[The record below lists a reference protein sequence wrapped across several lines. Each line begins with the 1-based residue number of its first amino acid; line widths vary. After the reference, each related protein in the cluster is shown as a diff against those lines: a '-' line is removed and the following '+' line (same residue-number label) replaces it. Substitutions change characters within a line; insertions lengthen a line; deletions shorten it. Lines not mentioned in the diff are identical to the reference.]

1 MNCRTTSTK
10 SNAFSYPTLL
20 SIYIFTALS
29 LSALASL
36 AQQSSA
42 AGSNTSGSAE
52 LRRYNIPAQP
62 LSEAL
67 IEFGKQSGLQV
78 TTGSVLVKGKQAPSV
93 SGTLS
98 AEQALNQLL
107 AGNDLRYE
115 VNGGMVRLAASESEA
130 ITLPQV
136 NISGESIQE
145 SAYGPVEGYVAK
157 RSATATKTDTP
168 IIETPQSI
176 SVVSRKDMD
185 IRNVRD
191 IGDAVAYSS
200 GVLGGTAGEKNLFG
214 GSSIKIR
221 GHGGRGS
228 NTSGASGN
236 LHLDGLRFT
245 AAGYQ
250 NSNLDPWLFER
261 IEVLKGPGS
270 VLFGQT
276 HPGGLIN
283 QISKRPHGDMYNQIR
298 FGSGNFDKASVMF
311 DLGAELNDAWQ
322 LRIVGLGLDGETQQ
336 IYGERERYLIAPS
349 LRWTNG
355 ATDLI
360 LLMHYQHD
368 DINAGYYNHAPRA
381 AVFGNPNGRI
391 PLSFRAGDPSWD
403 LWDTE
408 IRSIGYLFSHQF
420 NDALAFRQNLRYT
433 YRSLKARRSWHN
445 SPLDS
450 SQRILSRFNIK
461 DRDNNYDMT
470 VDNQLQWKLTTG
482 SIEHTLLTG
491 IDYRRPSGNVHI
503 VFGQAP
509 PLDLFAPVY
518 NQTFPAPTTVSRLE
532 KRRLQQTGIYI
543 QDQIKAG
550 NFSLLIGGRYD
561 KSKSTSEDKLRS
573 ATTRVSDHAFTG
585 RIGAIYNF
593 NNGLAPY
600 ASYAES
606 FEPVSGNAFD
616 GSPFEPMEGKQY
628 EVGVKYQPTGAD
640 HLITLAAFDL
650 TQENMTT
657 ADPVN
662 QGFSIQIGEVQ
673 TRGIELEGKFSFND
687 NFQMTGAYAYLDDK
701 VTESNTGNKGKRRPE
716 IPVHNTSLWA
726 NYSFNSGIFS
736 GMGIGMGV
744 RYIGKTEGD
753 ELNTF
758 SVPSYTLIDFTAHY
772 DLGKSPL
779 KLQGW
784 QASLNVNNLFD
795 RYYIASCY
803 AAHMCRLGRKR
814 ASRFS
819 IERRF

>member
-1 MNCRTTSTK
+1 MNCRITPTK
-10 SNAFSYPTLL
+10 SNVFPYSTLL
-20 SIYIFTALS
+20 SIYIFIALS
-29 LSALASL
+29 LSASASL
-36 AQQSSA
+36 AQQSPA
-42 AGSNTSGSAE
+42 AGSNTPASTE

-78 TTGSVLVKGKQAPSV
+78 TTGSVLVEGKQAPSV

-115 VNGGMVRLAASESEA
+115 VNGGMVRLTASESEA

-168 IIETPQSI
+168 VIEMPQSI
-176 SVVSRKDMD
+176 SVTSREDME

-191 IGDAVAYSS
+191 TSDAVAYSS
-200 GVLGGTAGEKNLFG
+200 GVFSGMTGEKGSFG
-214 GSSIKIR
+214 GGNIGIR
-221 GHGGRGS
+221 GYGGNAS
-228 NTSGASGN
+228 SGANRN
-236 LHLDGLRFT
+236 LYLDGLKIAVF
-245 AAGYQ
+245 GYE
-250 NSNLDPWLFER
+250 SDNLDPWLLER
-261 IEVLKGPGS
+261 IEVLKGPSS

-276 HPGGLIN
+276 YPGGIIN
-283 QISKRPHGDMYNQIR
+283 QISKRPHDDMYNQIR

-368 DINAGYYNHAPRA
+368 DMNANFYNNLPRE

-391 PLSFRAGDPSWD
+391 PLNFRAGDPSWD
-403 LWDTE
+403 LWNSE

-433 YRSLKARRSWHN
+433 NVRLKAHRTWQNR
-445 SPLDS
+445 PLDS
-450 SQRILSRFNIK
+450 TQRILSRFNIENLSNT
-461 DRDNNYDMT
+461 DNVT

-482 SIEHTLLTG
+482 SVDHTLLAG
-491 IDYRRPSGNVHI
+491 IDYLRTSNNGESAYGQPPS
-503 VFGQAP
+503 
-509 PLDLFAPVY
+509 LDLFAPVY
-518 NQTFPAPTTVSRLE
+518 NQTFPAPTVPIFLQ
-532 KRRLQQTGIYI
+532 KMRLQQTGIYI

-561 KSKSTSEDKLRS
+561 KFQSTFERKLRS
-573 ATTRVSDHAFTG
+573 TTTRVSDNAFTG

-606 FEPVSGNAFD
+606 FEPVSGSAFD

-628 EVGVKYQPTGAD
+628 EAGVKYQPTGAD

-650 TQENMTT
+650 TQENMRT

-687 NFQMTGAYAYLDDK
+687 NLQMTVAYTYLNDK
-701 VTESNTGNKGKRRPE
+701 VTESNTGNKGKRRPQ
-716 IPVHNTSLWA
+716 IPEHNASLWA

-744 RYIGKTEGD
+744 RYIGKTEIGP
-753 ELNTF
+753 LNTF
-758 SVPSYTLIDFTAHY
+758 SVPSYTLIDLAAHY

-784 QASLNVNNLFD
+784 QASLNVNNLFG
-795 RYYIASCY
+795 RYYIASCFTVFQCNL
-803 AAHMCRLGRKR
+803 ARER
-814 ASRFS
+814 AFRFS
-819 IERRF
+819 IGRRF

>member
-1 MNCRTTSTK
+1 MNRRNFSTK
-10 SNAFSYPTLL
+10 SNILSYPTFL

-29 LSALASL
+29 LSTPASL
-36 AQQSSA
+36 AQQSPA
-42 AGSNTSGSAE
+42 AGNNISASTE
-52 LRRYNIPAQP
+52 LRRYNIPAQS

-78 TTGSVLVKGKQAPSV
+78 TTGSVLVEGKQAPSLR
-93 SGTLS
+93 GTLS

-136 NISGESIQE
+136 NISGDSIQE
-145 SAYGPVEGYVAK
+145 SAYGLVESYVAK

-176 SVVSRKDMD
+176 SVTSREDME

-191 IGDAVAYSS
+191 VGDAVAYSS
-200 GVLGGTAGEKNLFG
+200 GVLGGTAGEKSLFG
-214 GSSIKIR
+214 GSSIRIR
-221 GHGGRGS
+221 GYGGATSSGGS
-228 NTSGASGN
+228 YN
-236 LHLDGLRFT
+236 LHIDGLRVT
-245 AAGYQ
+245 HAGYLGA
-250 NSNLDPWLFER
+250 NLDPWLFER
-261 IEVLKGPGS
+261 IEVLKGPAS

-276 HPGGLIN
+276 NPGGIIN
-283 QISKRPHGDMYNQIR
+283 QISKRPHDGMYNQIR

-368 DINAGYYNHAPRA
+368 DMNAGFYNHAPRA

-403 LWDTE
+403 RWDAE
-408 IRSIGYLFSHQF
+408 VRSIGYLFSHQF
-420 NDALAFRQNLRYT
+420 NDALTFRQNLRYS
-433 YRSLKARRSWHN
+433 YKSLKARRSWHN
-445 SPLDS
+445 RPLDS
-450 SQRILSRFNIK
+450 SQRILSRFSIE
-461 DRDNNYDMT
+461 DRDNMDDVT

-482 SIEHTLLTG
+482 SVEHTLLIG
-491 IDYRRPSGNVHI
+491 IDYRRPSRNGSLVY
-503 VFGQAP
+503 GQAP
-509 PLDLFAPVY
+509 SLDLFAPVY
-518 NQTFPAPTTVSRLE
+518 NQTFPAPTIPSRLQ
-532 KRRLQQTGIYI
+532 KVRLQQTGIYI

-561 KSKSTSEDKLRS
+561 KSRSTFEAKLRS
-573 ATTRVSDHAFTG
+573 TTTRVSDHAFTG

-606 FEPVSGNAFD
+606 FEPFWSASAFD

-650 TQENMTT
+650 TQENMLT

-662 QGFSIQIGEVQ
+662 PGFSIQIGEVQ

-687 NFQMTGAYAYLDDK
+687 NFQMTGAYTYLDDK
-701 VTESNTGNKGKRRPE
+701 VTESNTGNKGKRRPQ
-716 IPVHNTSLWA
+716 IPEHNASLWA

-744 RYIGKTEGD
+744 RYIGKTEGN

-758 SVPSYTLIDFTAHY
+758 SVPSYTLIDFAAHY

-784 QASLNVNNLFD
+784 QASLNVNNLFG
-795 RYYIASCY
+795 RYYIASCSWADTCY
-803 AAHMCRLGRKR
+803 LGRER

-819 IERRF
+819 IGRRF

>member
-1 MNCRTTSTK
+1 MNYRTTELQNYRTTSKK
-10 SNAFSYPTLL
+10 STILSYLIRL
-20 SIYIFTALS
+20 SIYTFTALS
-29 LSALASL
+29 LSAPASL
-36 AQQSSA
+36 AQQSPA
-42 AGSNTSGSAE
+42 AGINTSASTE

-78 TTGSVLVKGKQAPSV
+78 TTGSALVAGKQAPSV

-98 AEQALNQLL
+98 AEQALNRLL

-115 VNGGMVRLAASESEA
+115 VNGGMVRLTASESEA

-176 SVVSRKDMD
+176 SVTSREDMD

-191 IGDAVAYSS
+191 TSDAVAYSS
-200 GVLGGTAGEKNLFG
+200 GVFSGMTGEKGSFG
-214 GSSIKIR
+214 GGNIGIR
-221 GHGGRGS
+221 GYGGNAS
-228 NTSGASGN
+228 SGANRN
-236 LHLDGLRFT
+236 LYLDGLKIAVF
-245 AAGYQ
+245 GYE
-250 NSNLDPWLFER
+250 SDNLDPWLLER
-261 IEVLKGPGS
+261 IEVLKGPAS
-270 VLFGQT
+270 ILFGQT
-276 HPGGLIN
+276 HPGGIIN
-283 QISKRPHGDMYNQIR
+283 QISKRPHDSMYNEIR

-368 DINAGYYNHAPRA
+368 NMNANFYNNLPRE

-391 PLSFRAGDPSWD
+391 PLNFRAGDPSWD
-403 LWDTE
+403 LWDAE

-420 NDALAFRQNLRYT
+420 NDTLAFRQNLRYNNI
-433 YRSLKARRSWHN
+433 RLKAHRTWQNR
-445 SPLDS
+445 PLDS
-450 SQRILSRFNIK
+450 SQRILNRFNIENLENT
-461 DRDNNYDMT
+461 DNVT

-482 SIEHTLLTG
+482 SVDHTLLTG
-491 IDYRRPSGNVHI
+491 IDYLRTSNNGESDYGQPPS
-503 VFGQAP
+503 
-509 PLDLFAPVY
+509 LDLFAPVY
-518 NQTFPAPTTVSRLE
+518 NQTFPAPTIPIFLQ
-532 KRRLQQTGIYI
+532 KMRLQQTGIYI
-543 QDQIKAG
+543 QDQVKAG

-561 KSKSTSEDKLRS
+561 KSQSTFERKLRS
-573 ATTRVSDHAFTG
+573 TTTRVSDHAFTG

-593 NNGLAPY
+593 DNGLAPY

-606 FEPVSGNAFD
+606 FEPVSGSAFD
-616 GSPFEPMEGKQY
+616 GSSFKPMEGKQY

-640 HLITLAAFDL
+640 HLITLAVFDL
-650 TQENMTT
+650 TQENMRT

-662 QGFSIQIGEVQ
+662 PGFSIQIGEVQ

-687 NFQMTGAYAYLDDK
+687 NLQVTGAYTYLDDK
-701 VTESNTGNKGKRRPE
+701 VTESNTGSKGKRRPQ
-716 IPVHNTSLWA
+716 IPEHNASLWA

-736 GMGIGMGV
+736 GMGIGMGHGG
-744 RYIGKTEGD
+744 YG
-753 ELNTF
+753 
-758 SVPSYTLIDFTAHY
+758 
-772 DLGKSPL
+772 
-779 KLQGW
+779 
-784 QASLNVNNLFD
+784 
-795 RYYIASCY
+795 
-803 AAHMCRLGRKR
+803 
-814 ASRFS
+814 
-819 IERRF
+819 

>member
-1 MNCRTTSTK
+1 MKRRNYSVKSSILSYST
-10 SNAFSYPTLL
+10 LI
-20 SIYIFTALS
+20 SIYIFTFLS
-29 LSALASL
+29 LSAPASL
-36 AQQSSA
+36 AQQSPA
-42 AGSNTSGSAE
+42 AGSNTSTSTE

-78 TTGSVLVKGKQAPSV
+78 TTGSALVEGKQAPSV

-115 VNGGMVRLAASESEA
+115 VNGDMVRLAASESEA

-136 NISGESIQE
+136 SISGESIQE

-168 IIETPQSI
+168 VIETPQSI
-176 SVVSRKDMD
+176 SVISRKDMD
-185 IRNVRD
+185 IRDVRDD
-191 IGDAVAYSS
+191 IGDAAAYSS
-200 GVLGGTAGEKNLFG
+200 GVLVGMTGAKNLFG
-214 GSSIKIR
+214 GSSIMIR
-221 GHGGRGS
+221 GYGSSGSGGR
-228 NTSGASGN
+228 TMN
-236 LHLDGLRFT
+236 LHLDGLRF
-245 AAGYQ
+245 AGMFYGT
-250 NSNLDPWLFER
+250 NNLDPWLFER
-261 IEVLKGPGS
+261 IEVLKGPAS
-270 VLFGQT
+270 VLFGQS
-276 HPGGLIN
+276 HPGGIVN
-283 QISKRPHGDMYNQIR
+283 QISKRPHDGMYNQIR
-298 FGSGNFDKASVMF
+298 FGSGNFDQASVAF

-360 LLMHYQHD
+360 LLMHYQYD
-368 DINAGYYNHAPRA
+368 DINASFYNHAPRA
-381 AVFGNPNGRI
+381 AVFENPNGRI
-391 PLSFRAGDPSWD
+391 PLSFRGGDPSWD
-403 LWDTE
+403 IWDAE

-420 NDALAFRQNLRYT
+420 NDALVFRQNLRYT
-433 YRSLKARRSWHN
+433 YSGLKARRAWYN
-445 SPLDS
+445 RPLDS
-450 SQRILSRFNIK
+450 SQRILSRLNIK
-461 DRDNNYDMT
+461 DRDIAHEVT
-470 VDNQLQWKLTTG
+470 VDNQLQWKLTTD
-482 SIEHTLLTG
+482 SLDHTLLIG
-491 IDYRRPSGNVHI
+491 IDYRRSSGNGKLVY
-503 VFGQAP
+503 GQAP
-509 PLDLFAPVY
+509 SLDLFTPVY
-518 NQTFPAPTTVSRLE
+518 NQTFPAPTILDKLE
-532 KRRLQQTGIYI
+532 KLRLQQTGIYI

-561 KSKSTSEDKLRS
+561 KSQSTSERKLRS
-573 ATTRVSDHAFTG
+573 TTTRVSDHAFTG

-606 FEPVSGNAFD
+606 FEPVSGSAFD

-628 EVGVKYQPTGAD
+628 EVGVKYQPTGTD

-650 TQENMTT
+650 TQENMLT
-657 ADPVN
+657 ADLVN
-662 QGFSIQIGEVQ
+662 PRFNIQIGEVQ

-687 NFQMTGAYAYLDDK
+687 NFQMTGAYTYLNDK
-701 VTESNTGNKGKRRPE
+701 VTESNTGNKGKRRSQVPE
-716 IPVHNTSLWA
+716 HNASLWA

-753 ELNTF
+753 RLNTF
-758 SVPSYTLIDFTAHY
+758 SVPSYTLIDFAAHY

-784 QASLNVNNLFD
+784 QASLNSNNLFD
-795 RYYIASCY
+795 RYYIAACFEAY
-803 AAHMCRLGRKR
+803 MCHLGRKR
-814 ASRFS
+814 AFRFS
-819 IERRF
+819 IARRF

>member
-1 MNCRTTSTK
+1 MRSAPRRLLARTHPPPPK
-10 SNAFSYPTLL
+10 SIQNNNLKPISHPVYAPKQIPQTRRHIAPLRISD
-20 SIYIFTALS
+20 A
-29 LSALASL
+29 
-36 AQQSSA
+36 
-42 AGSNTSGSAE
+42 AE
-52 LRRYNIPAQP
+52 LVGPWF
-62 LSEAL
+62 SGEA
-67 IEFGKQSGLQV
+67 EDAYHV
-78 TTGSVLVKGKQAPSV
+78 AD
-93 SGTLS
+93 
-98 AEQALNQLL
+98 A
-107 AGNDLRYE
+107 D
-115 VNGGMVRLAASESEA
+115 A
-130 ITLPQV
+130 ITRELDKIEEAPEMLPPLGV
-136 NISGESIQE
+136 EGEAPPMQE

-191 IGDAVAYSS
+191 VGDAVAYSS
-200 GVLGGTAGEKNLFG
+200 GVLGGNAGEKNLFG

-228 NTSGASGN
+228 NTAGASGN
-236 LHLDGLRFT
+236 LHLDGLRVT
-245 AAGYQ
+245 HAGYLGA
-250 NSNLDPWLFER
+250 NLDPWLFER
-261 IEVLKGPGS
+261 IEVLKGPAS

-276 HPGGLIN
+276 NPGGIIN
-283 QISKRPHGDMYNQIR
+283 QISKRPHDGMYNQIR

-368 DINAGYYNHAPRA
+368 DMNAGYYNHAPRA

-403 LWDTE
+403 RWDAE
-408 IRSIGYLFSHQF
+408 VRSIGYLFSHQF
-420 NDALAFRQNLRYT
+420 NDALTFRQNLRYT
-433 YRSLKARRSWHN
+433 YKSLKARRSWHN

-450 SQRILSRFNIK
+450 SQRILARFNIE
-461 DRDNNYDMT
+461 DRDNMDDVT

-482 SIEHTLLTG
+482 PVGHTLLTG
-491 IDYRRPSGNVHI
+491 IDYRRPSSNHKVD
-503 VFGQAP
+503 FGQAP
-509 PLDLFAPVY
+509 SLDLFAPVY
-518 NQTFPAPTTVSRLE
+518 NQTFPAPTILSRLQ
-532 KRRLQQTGIYI
+532 KVRLQQTGIYI

-561 KSKSTSEDKLRS
+561 KSQSTFEDKLRS
-573 ATTRVSDHAFTG
+573 TTTRVSDHAFTG

-606 FEPVSGNAFD
+606 FEPIWYTSAFD

-628 EVGVKYQPTGAD
+628 EVGIKYQPAGAD

-650 TQENMTT
+650 TQENMLT

-662 QGFSIQIGEVQ
+662 PGFSIQIGEVQ
-673 TRGIELEGKFSFND
+673 TRGMELEGKFSFND
-687 NFQMTGAYAYLDDK
+687 NLQVTGAYTYLDDK
-701 VTESNTGNKGKRRPE
+701 VTESNTGNKGKRRPQ
-716 IPVHNTSLWA
+716 IPEHNASLWT

-753 ELNTF
+753 RLNTF
-758 SVPSYTLIDFTAHY
+758 SVPSYTLIDFAAHY

-779 KLQGW
+779 KLPGW

-803 AAHMCRLGRKR
+803 ATHMCRLGREQ
-814 ASRFS
+814 SIRFRVGY
-819 IERRF
+819 EWDW